1 VVHRRL
7 QSRTITYPLGHYP
20 YAGVDVSKDH
30 VDVCCFDA
38 TGCHRTRRFPNTSSG
53 HQALLGWLGSAP
65 AQVVV
70 ESTGRYGLDLTLAL
84 HTSQAAEVMVAN
96 PKALRGFA
104 KAQMRRTKTDAVDA
118 EVIADYATG

>member
-1 VVHRRL
+1 MNKSSDPFAAPYV
-7 QSRTITYPLGHYP
+7 SNTS

-38 TGCHRTRRFPNTSSG
+38 TGSHHTRRFPNTPAG
-53 HQALLGWLGSAP
+53 HRALLGWLGPTP

-70 ESTGRYGLDLTLAL
+70 ESTGRYSLDLTLAL
-84 HTSQAAEVMVAN
+84 QAAEDIQVMVAN